1 MKRLEA
7 KQKEMAET
15 DNSESLL
22 SGALLNPDGSFAAP
36 GQNTALITSM
46 SDDERR
52 RLLDAIHTQ
61 LAEYQNLGIPPIRDE
76 RADLLMPRIF
86 LITTKAQFAT
96 NLKTDFSKYPVIY
109 SVNSREEEI

>member
-1 MKRLEA
+1 MEKVAGTADIEDPDEAYRQRQLEREALMKRLEA

-15 DNSESLL
+15 DNSENLL

-61 LAEYQNLGIPPIRDE
+61 LAEYQ
-76 RADLLMPRIF
+76 
-86 LITTKAQFAT
+86 T
-96 NLKTDFSKYPVIY
+96 
-109 SVNSREEEI
+109 